1 MVFVKI
7 SYFKLFNV
15 WRRKMLLIY
24 NFFNIKADTELNLEK
39 GRFEEMFGKKI
50 KKNNKELSINQRY
63 PTERKEELKRDLKA
77 K

>member
-1 MVFVKI
+1 
-7 SYFKLFNV
+7 
-15 WRRKMLLIY
+15 MLLIY

-63 PTERKEELKRDLKA
+63 PTERKEEL
-77 K
+77 

>member
-7 SYFKLFNV
+7 SYFTLFNV
-15 WRRKMLLIY
+15 WRKKMLLIY

-63 PTERKEELKRDLKA
+63 PTERKEEL
-77 K
+77 